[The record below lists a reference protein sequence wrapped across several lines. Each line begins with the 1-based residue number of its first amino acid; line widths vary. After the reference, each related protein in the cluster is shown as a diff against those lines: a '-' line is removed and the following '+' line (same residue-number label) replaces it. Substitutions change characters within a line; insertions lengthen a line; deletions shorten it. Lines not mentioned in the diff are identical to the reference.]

1 MEFVV
6 NESVN
11 EKQKKP
17 DHDQINTSEMVNM
30 RERCKEYEESLKHRY
45 FKIKTGLKDV
55 ANESD
60 SENEEPERPMR
71 F

>member
-1 MEFVV
+1 MEFAD

-45 FKIKTGLKDV
+45 FKIKTGLTDV